1 MIAFASS
8 TASALIAAPDGSK
21 FGSIIVAGVSG
32 TAAVVKNL
40 RVSAVL
46 NTVSVQMN
54 PAARYEGPPFSLQL
68 QLPNAPTV
76 DGVQPHSWVYAFDVS
91 SIDGT
96 YIFSIRQNS
105 IAFRSA
111 NYKVPMPAIASTEE
125 LVMVAPRNPV
135 LLRTSAESPTAS
147 ADVKAMFL
155 LRDLPAPISSITRQP
170 ARRSVTKVGRNDP
183 CPCGSGKKHKKC
195 CGQRT

>member
-1 MIAFASS
+1 
-8 TASALIAAPDGSK
+8 
-21 FGSIIVAGVSG
+21 
-32 TAAVVKNL
+32 
-40 RVSAVL
+40 
-46 NTVSVQMN
+46 
-54 PAARYEGPPFSLQL
+54 
-68 QLPNAPTV
+68 
-76 DGVQPHSWVYAFDVS
+76 
-91 SIDGT
+91 
-96 YIFSIRQNS
+96 
-105 IAFRSA
+105 
-111 NYKVPMPAIASTEE
+111 